1 MYTHEN
7 IITIKIM
14 NIHTTPQN
22 FSSENVMA
30 EVIDNLILWTNL
42 NNTLQ
47 CVCVYVY
54 VIVLYKSLY
63 AISI

>member
-30 EVIDNLILWTNL
+30 EVIDNLIMWTNL
-42 NNTLQ
+42 NNTL
-47 CVCVYVY
+47 
-54 VIVLYKSLY
+54 
-63 AISI
+63 